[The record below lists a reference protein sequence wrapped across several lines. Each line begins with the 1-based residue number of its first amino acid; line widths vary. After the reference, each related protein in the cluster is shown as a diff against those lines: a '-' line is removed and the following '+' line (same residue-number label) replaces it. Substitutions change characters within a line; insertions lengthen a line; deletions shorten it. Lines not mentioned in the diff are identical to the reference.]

1 MLGLPKE
8 NFGMRIGCMI
18 WRIGDILDFYDQIE
32 WVKTYEFEEV
42 SFWTIPG
49 QPGHWQG
56 FDAEHAT
63 QHDVV
68 MLKKALTGISE
79 VDLHAGFPMD
89 SANQD
94 TRRANLQKLTPT
106 FKMAGEIGA
115 SVVTI
120 HADARAPEFCGRT
133 RDSAMAESLTQ
144 LNELAKEYD
153 VLVGIETE
161 WDMPLIERLE
171 LPRVGITLDTGHM
184 YFNEGAAFKP
194 YGSLGGLIERFR
206 KKIFHLHVHDYD
218 GNFDHIGIGKGHIDF
233 PDIIRALCN
242 IQFKGSLCLEINP
255 DREPPE
261 AICQSRDRLREMIRS
276 NLH

>member
-1 MLGLPKE
+1 MK
-8 NFGMRIGCMI
+8 IGCMI

-32 WVKTYEFEEV
+32 WVKRHRFEEV

-56 FDAEHAT
+56 FDAENAT
-63 QHDVV
+63 QQDV
-68 MLKKALTGISE
+68 MKLKEALNGVSE

-94 TRRANLQKLTPT
+94 KRKTTLQKLTPT
-106 FKMAGEIGA
+106 FELAGRIGA
-115 SVVTI
+115 SVITI
-120 HADARAPEFCGRT
+120 HADTRTPEFCGKT

-144 LNELAKEYD
+144 LNQLAREHD

-161 WDMPLIERLE
+161 WDIPLIERLD
-171 LPRVGITLDTGHM
+171 LPRVGVTLDTGHVH
-184 YFNEGAAFKP
+184 FNEGAAFKP
-194 YGSLGGLIERFR
+194 YGSLGGLIEIFR
-206 KKIFHLHVHDYD
+206 EKILHVHVHDYD
-218 GNFDHIGIGKGHIDF
+218 GNFDHIGIGKGYIDF
-233 PDIIRALCN
+233 HDIVRTLCN

-255 DREPPE
+255 DRESPE
-261 AICQSRDRLREMIRS
+261 AILESRDRLQEMIGR